1 VIFLSP
7 CSRVRRMN
15 YGSRPSTQSLKQNLH
30 HLPRHSLLKRS
41 NTGNR
46 KRRFLRESSDGVA
59 QAQENEEED
68 TGEFEFHGS
77 DYSCSRD
84 QKQDLVVRVLSAE
97 IRRRS
102 LEASGGLFSLPS
114 RVRNCKHIRLGQS
127 NQVTTAEEGQ
137 IFRSFSYKTRGS

>member
-1 VIFLSP
+1 
-7 CSRVRRMN
+7 MN

-97 IRRRS
+97 S
-102 LEASGGLFSLPS
+102 FYFCG
-114 RVRNCKHIRLGQS
+114 C
-127 NQVTTAEEGQ
+127 NQVGYGPFPPFLVVSTKTAQ
-137 IFRSFSYKTRGS
+137 QLDFPFVFL